1 MFKMD
6 YNNMWLLNFFYY
18 YPGDASHCSDVVSDT
33 INKRLG
39 TGLKEVLI
47 PPYQQ
52 MNIFFQNG
60 ENVEPVVS
68 SDHCKDLSVNW
79 CLGDS
84 SIEIL
89 DSTTGYAISG

>member
-1 MFKMD
+1 MV
-6 YNNMWLLNFFYY
+6 LVFYCS
-18 YPGDASHCSDVVSDT
+18 GDPSHCSDVVANT

-39 TGLKEVLI
+39 TGLKDVLI

-52 MNIFFQNG
+52 TAIFFQNG
-60 ENVEPVVS
+60 ENVEPSVS
-68 SDHCKDLSVNW
+68 SEHCKDISVNW

-89 DSTTGYAISG
+89 DSTTGFAISG